1 MMPTSGLIVPGLLAA
16 ATVLVLAAVLLP
28 APPWT
33 RRHEGDVAARADQ
46 GWRVI
51 PRSLWLS
58 LLGVA
63 GGGAFVALGAPLPLA
78 AVGTLLVT
86 GLVAPLISDRQN
98 KRLAKRGRL
107 EALMIA
113 EYISGRMNARATL
126 LLALES
132 VSSEHQRGGRAIPV
146 CAAGLENAI
155 RAVNLGQPLGEQLR
169 LLAELYAGLPEL
181 SGLWQNLAI
190 MADSSLGVEAMA
202 AQAGDLARNLR
213 LIDELKDTLE
223 TELTVSSMTRLF
235 MFFLIGGFILFLV
248 FSGGSMGDV
257 LVNTLAGNILVGFAI
272 LTLYAAQVV
281 GSRIE
286 KLPPL
291 WF

>member
-1 MMPTSGLIVPGLLAA
+1 MIPTSGLTVPGLLAA
-16 ATVLVLAAVLLP
+16 AAVLVLAAVLLP
-28 APPWT
+28 APRWT
-33 RRHEGDVAARADQ
+33 RGHEGVVTARADR

-58 LLGVA
+58 LLSVGI
-63 GGGAFVALGAPLPLA
+63 GGAFVALGAPLPLA
-78 AVGTLLVT
+78 VVGTLLVT
-86 GLVAPLISDRQN
+86 GLVAPLITDRQN

-113 EYISGRMNARATL
+113 EYISGRMNTRATL
-126 LLALES
+126 LIALES
-132 VSSEHQRGGRAIPV
+132 LSSEHKRGGRPIPV

-169 LLAELYAGLPEL
+169 LLAELYAALPEL
-181 SGLWQNLAI
+181 SGMWQNLAI

-202 AQAGDLARNLR
+202 TQAGDLARNLR